1 MLLQRRKETMRQLIR
16 GIAFLYLIYIASP
29 TCAQT
34 FRLEQKSDSL
44 NVLVLETR
52 GKDGKVVRTSR
63 WELPYPVYRLATGDV
78 DGDGKAEAMVG
89 VVKATRFYPEKGN
102 RIFVFKNLRG
112 NIRPLWMGSRLG
124 GDLVDFAFVN
134 GRLRSLEQSAD
145 GKRFA
150 VGVYS
155 WSRFGPAFEKYL
167 ITNSTRHESM
177 EVFLGHKSP
186 SGHRAG
192 SHPAGSMQIR

>member
-1 MLLQRRKETMRQLIR
+1 MRQLLRSITFFCLLCLA
-16 GIAFLYLIYIASP
+16 GMISP
-29 TCAQT
+29 TNAQT

-44 NVLVLETR
+44 NILILETR
-52 GKDGKVVRTSR
+52 GKDGKVVRTAR

-78 DGDGKAEAMVG
+78 DGDGKKEAMVG

-124 GDLVDFAFVN
+124 GDLVDFTFVN
-134 GRLRSLEQSAD
+134 GRLRSLEQSSD

-150 VGVYS
+150 VGEYT

-186 SGHRAG
+186 SVNRAG
-192 SHPAGSMQIR
+192 SPSAGSVQIR